1 MKKQE
6 YTVVEPQELLEFLI
20 KQMPDSSRTSI
31 KELLAHNVYVDGR
44 RTSQFNFPLQKG
56 MKVSVEKA
64 TGRDRLRPR
73 DLDIVY
79 EVVVNKHEGLLSYSK
94 FPNDKTVITVL
105 NQYLE
110 ASHQRCHAHIVHRLD
125 RDTSGLMVVSKSK
138 EVSQKFEEDW
148 KGMVFD
154 RRYVAVAWGKIEP
167 SRGEVRSWFTDGE
180 YCVLSSPTDNG
191 GKLAVTHYEVRQ
203 TSRRYSLVELK
214 LDTGRSDVRL
224 QGRYLARQ
232 PPLSP
237 RLPPLL
243 QAPRNRPPP
252 AVRNPRPRQFP
263 QADGALTAGFPSPVS
278 VGSANCF
285 RAVLSLFQAD
295 FRAEGGSN
303 ALRIQRRP
311 APPRA
316 AYGVPAIRVPA
327 TSRSLSFPSAP
338 I

>member
-1 MKKQE
+1 MKQNE
-6 YTVVEPQELLEFLI
+6 YIVSEPKELLTFLQEI
-20 KQMPDSSRTSI
+20 MPDSSRTKV

-56 MKVSVEKA
+56 MKVSIEKA
-64 TGRDRLRPR
+64 TGKDRLRPR

-79 EVVVNKHEGLLSYSK
+79 EDQYLFVVNKHEGLLSYSK

-167 SRGEVRSWFTDGE
+167 PKGEVKSWFTDGE
-180 YCVLSSPTDNG
+180 YCVLSSPVDNG
-191 GKLAVTHYEVRQ
+191 GKLAVTHYEVKQ

-214 LDTGRSDVRL
+214 LDTGRRNQIRVHLRDL
-224 QGRYLARQ
+224 QHPVVHDPMYGYKED
-232 PPLSP
+232 LSP
-237 RLPPLL
+237 VNRLCLHAFRL
-243 QAPRNRPPP
+243 C
-252 AVRNPRPRQFP
+252 F
-263 QADGALTAGFPSPVS
+263 THPVT
-278 VGSANCF
+278 G
-285 RAVLSLFQAD
+285 
-295 FRAEGGSN
+295 
-303 ALRIQRRP
+303 RRLKFETP
-311 APPRA
+311 
-316 AYGVPAIRVPA
+316 VPAA
-327 TSRSLSFPSAP
+327 FLKLMEL
-338 I
+338 